1 MATQDD
7 APVPGEGFEFQ
18 PQDRKALHTGEKI
31 IGVVLSLIVV
41 GLAFYQ
47 LREIDLSKIVSL
59 VPSSP
64 VFWSIFCVSYLI
76 APASDWVIFRR
87 LWGVGGR
94 AFGALVRKLIY
105 NEMLVGYLGEA
116 YFYGWARHNLR
127 FVSAPFGAVKDVAI
141 LSAVAGNVTTLIFF
155 AATFPLLRL
164 LPLGEHVSAIGLSL
178 AVIIGTSLAVI
189 LLRGLIFSIERK
201 ELLIVFAVHL
211 VRILAITVLLAYM
224 WHIILPEID
233 FAWWILLV
241 NTRLLVSRLPL
252 LPNKDILFAGI
263 AILVIGQVEISELMA
278 LMAGLTLCCHVF
290 SALVLAILDI
300 LSGKNSG
307 EADLA

>member
-1 MATQDD
+1 MFTQYNS
-7 APVPGEGFEFQ
+7 AMPVKGFEFQ
-18 PQDRKALHTGEKI
+18 PQDRKTLHTGEKI

-47 LREIDLSKIVSL
+47 SRGIDLSKIVSL
-59 VPSSP
+59 APNSP
-64 VFWSIFCVSYLI
+64 VFWSIFCMSYLI
-76 APASDWVIFRR
+76 IPASDWLIFRR

-141 LSAVAGNVTTLIFF
+141 LSAVAGNVTALIFF

-178 AVIIGTSLAVI
+178 AVIIGTSLAVL
-189 LLRGLIFSIERK
+189 LLRGSIFSIERK

-211 VRILAITVLLAYM
+211 VRILASTVLIAYM
-224 WHIILPEID
+224 WHIVLPEID

-241 NTRLLVSRLPL
+241 NIRLLVSRLPL
-252 LPNKDILFAGI
+252 LPNKDLVFAGI
-263 AILVIGQVEISELMA
+263 AILMIGQIEISELMA
-278 LMAGLTLCCHVF
+278 LMAGLTLCFHVF
-290 SALVLAILDI
+290 SALVIAILDI
-300 LSGKNSG
+300 LSGKNSD
-307 EADLA
+307 EADFA